1 MSYVFNNASTSYF
14 EDIEY
19 RGKNLVTIK
28 HILEA
33 LIERKQAQVDVIQ
46 ALLDNNTAQINELS
60 GSVSFMPMNRKGDT
74 WEKIL
79 SLISA
84 GTYKRSGTHVEES
97 LVDGKKY
104 KFRLELSAT
113 ATGRNSGAVTIYAS
127 NNPSASGGQQIK
139 SFSASELDEAGEL
152 LNEFEYTATAN
163 TSYIYMTIGSMAEG
177 TSCALSIYR
186 EHAVEYPDFADDYS
200 QIAKECEGKYDYE
213 NWIDKSEYLFNPHK
227 YPNEEIK
234 CLTKKAEN
242 DIIELKKQCEAQ
254 KIDTQKVT
262 DFVTYLVY
270 RAAIIKELNYYI
282 REDVYVNDD
291 IGTSENASSTSYTET
306 QEQLLRDG
314 MQAFETMKTP
324 TYEVNTSVVNFEKA
338 LNCQYDWGK
347 ARLGDIIHIRHGAAS
362 DYEYVMRI
370 ISKVVVPDTEDF
382 TLTLSNRD
390 NYKVAAARVV
400 ERSQRGT
407 RAMQALS
414 VNSGTWSNAA
424 ASAVDTVVN
433 DILAEGKAAISS
445 ADNTVNFGNTGIT
458 VEGMYEANK
467 GDQLRITKNSIALL
481 KDGNIATAITPSG
494 IVAERLVGN
503 VILGRQLSIQ
513 QPKFT
518 KDGCTQYVNMWTD
531 SAGLHIKNGGLQITK
546 DSLSGDEN
554 GLQLTP
560 EQGLLVTNAPATVD
574 GKAYW
579 GAQLTKTYLKLGKVR
594 VTEAQDDVITKI
606 EFTATNVDINSSGT
620 AKFDGDIYARDLH
633 LGVIDDMSVID
644 YINANGIS
652 TSNPSA
658 SDGDNAAIKGKFISC
673 AGLRISSGG
682 REFSVDSDATVNIRN
697 GEIYMTD
704 SQGNQL
710 IITAA
715 TPFKVTNKK
724 GRTTAML
731 EADTGNLS
739 IVGKLATGFEEDARV
754 EISQNGIESYNED
767 GENHG
772 LWVNVGNN
780 FFQGIH
786 VYYHNRSIFE
796 VTCDAVGG
804 GTTMYINGRKLAAS
818 YGNGIELSSNNVIY
832 ETGIPTPEYSPIA
845 TRAYVGKLIKDA
857 LEPTDPDPGVID

>member
-1 MSYVFNNASTSYF
+1 M
-14 EDIEY
+14 
-19 RGKNLVTIK
+19 
-28 HILEA
+28 
-33 LIERKQAQVDVIQ
+33 IQ

-97 LVDGKKY
+97 LVSGTKY

-113 ATGRNSGAVTIYAS
+113 ATGGSSGAVTIYAS

-152 LNEFEYTATAN
+152 LKEFEYTATAN
-163 TSYIYMTIGSMAEG
+163 TSYIYMTIGSIAEG

-242 DIIELKKQCEAQ
+242 DIIELKKQFDAQ
-254 KIDTQKVT
+254 KVA

-390 NYKVAAARVV
+390 NYKVVAARVV

-518 KDGCTQYVNMWTD
+518 RDGCTQYVNMWTD

-560 EQGLLVTNAPATVD
+560 EQGLLVTNAPAAVD
-574 GKAYW
+574 GIDYW

-594 VTEAQDDVITKI
+594 VTEAQDGVITGLN
-606 EFTATNVDINSSGT
+606 FTATNVDINSSGT

-633 LGVIDDMSVID
+633 LGVIDNMSVID
-644 YINANGIS
+644 YININGIS
-652 TSNPSA
+652 TSTDEA
-658 SDGDNAAIKGKFISC
+658 YNAAIKGKFISC
-673 AGLRISSGG
+673 AGLRIRNGDRS
-682 REFSVDSDATVNIRN
+682 FNVDGEAKVSIEN

-704 SQGNQL
+704 SSKNQL
-710 IITAA
+710 IISAA
-715 TPFKVTNKK
+715 TPFLVYNAE
-724 GRTTAML
+724 GRKTAEL
-731 EADTGNLS
+731 ESATGNLS
-739 IVGKLATGFEEDARV
+739 IVGKLATGFEDDTRI
-754 EISQNGIESYNED
+754 EINKNGIDSYY
-767 GENHG
+767 
-772 LWVNVGNN
+772 VAK
-780 FFQGIH
+780 
-786 VYYHNRSIFE
+786 
-796 VTCDAVGG
+796 DA
-804 GTTMYINGRKLAAS
+804 NGRVIDVRKEGFVVDADPTNFMSGFYL
-818 YGNGIELSSNNVIY
+818 YRQGVPVLELSAEPIY
-832 ETGIPTPEYSPIA
+832 SDGRGGYAGMYWRDNTVMSIGNSGVNFCGTDDKYVLQYHGDEIA
-845 TRAYVGKLIKDA
+845 TQVWVQNKIDYEIGLVKKAVNDA
-857 LEPTDPDPGVID
+857 FDKVWDVLSPSDTSTT